1 MENREYPAQ
10 LIEVVDGDTMDLR
23 VDLGF
28 RTYKKIRVRIR
39 GIDTREVYGVS
50 DDTRS
55 YEIGKEQ
62 SLFAK
67 EFLEN
72 NGGRWPL
79 TLQTYEE
86 EKGAYGRWIGDI
98 LVDDD
103 SYAEA
108 VLAEWPEAEY
118 E

>member
-1 MENREYPAQ
+1 MQNREYPAQ
-10 LIEVVDGDTMDLR
+10 LIEVVDGDTIDLR

-28 RTYKKIRVRIR
+28 RTYKKVRVRIR

-55 YEIGKEQ
+55 YEIGKKQ
-62 SLFAK
+62 SSFAK

-72 NGGRWPL
+72 NDGRWPL
-79 TLQTYEE
+79 TLQTYKE

-98 LVDDD
+98 LVDDN

-108 VLAEWPEAEY
+108 VLAEWPESEY

>member
-1 MENREYPAQ
+1 MDYREYPAQ
-10 LIEVVDGDTMDLR
+10 LEEVVDGDTVDLR

-28 RTYKKIRVRIR
+28 KTYKKIRVRIR

-50 DDTRS
+50 DDIES

-62 SLFAK
+62 SQFAK
-67 EFLEN
+67 EFLSQGESK
-72 NGGRWPL
+72 WPL
-79 TLQTYEE
+79 TLRTYEE
-86 EKGAYGRWIGDI
+86 QKGAYGRWIGDVV
-98 LVDDD
+98 VDGY

-108 VLAEWPEAEY
+108 VLAEWPDAEY